1 MREQLLGYLLGAL
14 EPAEQQAIEAR
25 LLADPELREQF
36 ELLQARLLPLA
47 EAEDESEPVPPQG
60 LAGRTCR
67 YVMDRLGPSVS
78 QFGGSCTWRVQD
90 LAVAA
95 GCVCLAA
102 MLFFP
107 AVVSS
112 RNRVQVRGCQ
122 ANLMNLG
129 RGLAEYSSLHDGYFP
144 RVPAAGPLS
153 AAGVYAPALHDA
165 GLISS
170 SDVVCPGSELAR
182 SGPFQI
188 PTVAALRASQGADL
202 RRMKAAMGGSYGY
215 GMGYIEDGHYHAVR
229 NRARATYA
237 LMADSPEAHG
247 TGGCSGGACGT
258 KGHNVLFEDGHVSLL
273 TTCRLAELGDH
284 IFRNA
289 LGLVGAGVDK
299 DDAVIGA
306 SDATPAGVDPALGK

>member
-1 MREQLLGYLLGAL
+1 MNDRSMREQLLGYLLGAL
-14 EPAEQQAIEAR
+14 EPAEHQAIEAR

-47 EAEDESEPVPPQG
+47 EAEEGSEPVPPRG

-67 YVMDRLGPSVS
+67 YVIDRLGPSVS

-95 GCVCLAA
+95 GFVCVAA

-107 AVVSS
+107 AVLSS
-112 RNRVQVRGCQ
+112 RNGAQIRGCQ

-129 RGLAEYSSLHDGYFP
+129 HGLVEYSTLHDGYFP
-144 RVPAAGPLS
+144 RVPAAGRLS

-170 SDVVCPGSELAR
+170 SDVICPGSELAR
-182 SGPFQI
+182 CGEFHI
-188 PTVAALRASQGADL
+188 PTVAALRASRGAEL
-202 RRMKAAMGGSYGY
+202 RQMKARMGGSYGY
-215 GMGYIEDGHYHAVR
+215 GMGYLEDGHYHALR
-229 NRARATYA
+229 NRGRATYA
-237 LMADSPEAHG
+237 LMADSPEAHSSSG
-247 TGGCSGGACGT
+247 CGGSACGSR
-258 KGHNVLFEDGHVSLL
+258 GHNVLFEDGHVSML

-289 LGLVGAGVDK
+289 LG
-299 DDAVIGA
+299 
-306 SDATPAGVDPALGK
+306 